1 MKNQFFVLVVPSEKE
16 ISYYL
21 SVLHHRSIDAGASF
35 KFFGK
40 ELQLVDSGGRVV
52 RINRREI
59 VDVYLTFDKT
69 VVAVHNGRFYETK
82 PAGIRETTEIGTA
95 TESDRQKERWKPAPY
110 HPWRKAMVAS
120 YQKRWKQL
128 TQ

>member
-16 ISYYL
+16 INYYL

-52 RINRREI
+52 RII
-59 VDVYLTFDKT
+59 
-69 VVAVHNGRFYETK
+69 
-82 PAGIRETTEIGTA
+82 
-95 TESDRQKERWKPAPY
+95 
-110 HPWRKAMVAS
+110 
-120 YQKRWKQL
+120 
-128 TQ
+128 